1 MAIREIVLE
10 PNEVLHQVAEEVKQ
24 ITPAIRKL
32 LTDMADTMY
41 EAEGVGLAA
50 PQVGVLK
57 RIIVIDVGDD
67 NGLIEMINPVI
78 VASEGEQFGPEG
90 CLSIP
95 GYRGD
100 VRRANQV
107 TVKGFDRKGKEITI
121 TGTELLA
128 RAFQHE
134 IDHLNGILYTEL
146 AENYYEIPP
155 EEEEEFEQ
163 EQEQAQA
170 QEHVQT
176 TEEQEPNQE
185 KE

>member
-1 MAIREIVLE
+1 M
-10 PNEVLHQVAEEVKQ
+10 LHQVAKEVKK
-24 ITPAIRKL
+24 ITPNVQKL

-41 EAEGVGLAA
+41 DAEGVGLAA
-50 PQVGVLK
+50 PQIGILK
-57 RIIVIDVGDD
+57 RMIVIDVGDD
-67 NGLIEMINPVI
+67 HGLIELINPEI

-100 VRRANQV
+100 VRRAMEV
-107 TVKGFDRKGKEITI
+107 TVKGLDRNGKEVTY

-134 IDHLNGILYTEL
+134 IDHLNGVLYTDI
-146 AENYYEIPP
+146 AERVYEITP
-155 EEEEEFEQ
+155 EGE
-163 EQEQAQA
+163 
-170 QEHVQT
+170 
-176 TEEQEPNQE
+176 E